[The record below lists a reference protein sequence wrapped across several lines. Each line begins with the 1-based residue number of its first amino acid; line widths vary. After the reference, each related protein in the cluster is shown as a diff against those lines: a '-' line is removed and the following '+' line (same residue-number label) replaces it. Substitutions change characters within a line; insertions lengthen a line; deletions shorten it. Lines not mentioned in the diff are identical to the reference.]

1 MTNRTFKDF
10 VARDVQSIYL
20 NLNEFGETANINGNE
35 TTVVIEN
42 EGLSTKNVTVSKRL
56 DINDR
61 LGNGDIVFSVAR
73 NFFGD
78 IPRVERPMDFNGTRY
93 RIADVRDD
101 LGMLTITLERYT
113 G

>member
-1 MTNRTFKDF
+1 MVRTFKDF
-10 VARDVQSIYL
+10 VAQDVQNIYL
-20 NLNEFGETANINGNE
+20 NLSEFGETANINGKI

-42 EGLSTKNVTVSKRL
+42 EGLSTKNVTVSGRL

-61 LGNGDIVFSVAR
+61 LSNGDVMFSVAR
-73 NFFGD
+73 NFFDD

-101 LGMLTITLERYT
+101 LGMLAITLSRYT